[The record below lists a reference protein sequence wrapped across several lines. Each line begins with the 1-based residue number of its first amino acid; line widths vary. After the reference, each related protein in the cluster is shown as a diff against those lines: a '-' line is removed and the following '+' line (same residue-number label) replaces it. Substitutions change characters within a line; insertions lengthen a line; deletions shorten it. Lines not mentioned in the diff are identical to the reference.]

1 MKTLRRIDVVNF
13 LPRAILTSIFVSL
26 FLLIAPMTSAQTFDA
41 IRSAA
46 QQGDMKAQFIL
57 GLMYATG
64 EGVPENDAEAVK
76 WFKLAAQQ
84 GYMDAQFNLGLMY
97 ANGEGVPENDAEAVK
112 WYKLA
117 AQQGLMQA
125 QYNLGFMYASG
136 EGVPENFVKA
146 YSWASIARAQGYAPA
161 DALKSYLKEAM
172 SPEQMAEAQS
182 LSSRCFASDYE
193 LCD

>member
-26 FLLIAPMTSAQTFDA
+26 FLLIAPMTSAQTFDE

-46 QQGDMKAQFIL
+46 QQGDMKAQFNL

-64 EGVPENDAEAVK
+64 EGVPEN
-76 WFKLAAQQ
+76 
-84 GYMDAQFNLGLMY
+84 
-97 ANGEGVPENDAEAVK
+97 
-112 WYKLA
+112 
-117 AQQGLMQA
+117 
-125 QYNLGFMYASG
+125 
-136 EGVPENFVKA
+136 FVKA
-146 YSWASIARAQGYAPA
+146 YSWVSIARAQGLTRA
-161 DALKSYLKEAM
+161 DATKSYLREAM

-182 LSSRCFASDYE
+182 LSSRCFASDYK